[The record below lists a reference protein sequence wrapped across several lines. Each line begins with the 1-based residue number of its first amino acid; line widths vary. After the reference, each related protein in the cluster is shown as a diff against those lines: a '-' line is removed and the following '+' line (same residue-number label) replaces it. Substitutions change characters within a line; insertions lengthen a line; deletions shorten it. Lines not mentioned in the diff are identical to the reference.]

1 LIQQYQNE
9 IAELR
14 AQLREKGMEGGS
26 MSSVKGRDND
36 EASKRLEEL
45 KSLILNT
52 SNVNQDRGEEV
63 SLARRGSSGREY

>member
-1 LIQQYQNE
+1 
-9 IAELR
+9 
-14 AQLREKGMEGGS
+14 MEGGS

>member
-1 LIQQYQNE
+1 
-9 IAELR
+9 
-14 AQLREKGMEGGS
+14 
-26 MSSVKGRDND
+26 VKGRDND

-63 SLARRGSSGREY
+63 SIVLRES